1 MRSFFVNTIY
11 GFVLAGLVTGLPVAA
26 GAQPK
31 EAPRATLEGGPD
43 TAVKPHQ
50 TTFFHVLNDVPVMP
64 GLREL
69 PDESINFD
77 KPEGRIV
84 TATAVSDHLAPE
96 KIRQFYDQALPQLGW
111 KRGEKD
117 SFFRDQ
123 EQLKLIIEVK
133 QGVSI
138 ARFTVEPR

>member
-1 MRSFFVNTIY
+1 MQRYFKNTIH
-11 GFVLAGLVTGLPVAA
+11 GLAGVLCLSAVTHSVPVH
-26 GAQPK
+26 AQTPSSMPTQ
-31 EAPRATLEGGPD
+31 EARNAHE
-43 TAVKPHQ
+43 
-50 TTFFHVLNDVPVMP
+50 TTFFHALNDVPVME

-84 TATAVSDHLAPE
+84 TATAVSDHLKPE
-96 KIRQFYDQALPQLGW
+96 KIRAFYDQTLPQLGW
-111 KRGEKD
+111 ARGADGTFTRE
-117 SFFRDQ
+117 Q
-123 EQLKLIIEVK
+123 ERMKLIIEEK